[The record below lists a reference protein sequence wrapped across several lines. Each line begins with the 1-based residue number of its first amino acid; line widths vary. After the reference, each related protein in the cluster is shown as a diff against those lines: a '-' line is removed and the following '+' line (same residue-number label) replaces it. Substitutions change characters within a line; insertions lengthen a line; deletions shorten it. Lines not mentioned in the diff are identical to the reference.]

1 MTDFRI
7 GNGMSAFHDA
17 IPESGL
23 PADGPIA
30 VTNLAYADDQ
40 GLRSEIVQ

>member
-23 PADGPIA
+23 AADGPY
-30 VTNLAYADDQ
+30 LALY
-40 GLRSEIVQ
+40 EVP